1 MNLSKNFT
9 VAELIK
15 SNTASRLGIDNTP
28 SADVVNN
35 LQVLAFK
42 VLQPVRDHFD
52 APITVSSGYRSP
64 KLNKAVKGSK
74 TSQHVTGQAA
84 DIEIYNVPN
93 EELFNWIKDNL
104 QFDQLILEFYN
115 PADPSSGW
123 VHVSYNEQDNRNMYF
138 SIDS

>member
-28 SADVVNN
+28 SADVLNN